1 MAETT
6 GPILAIGAITVLNRN
21 VFHNE
26 EWDWRIP
33 IATGISVGLFA
44 ALEKPF
50 PKMAIALAWLAVMGI
65 SLGRV
70 DPTVPSPAESALS
83 WFDGI
88 TKDSQNG

>member
-1 MAETT
+1 M
-6 GPILAIGAITVLNRN
+6 LNRS
-21 VFHNE
+21 VFNNE
-26 EWDWRIP
+26 PWDWKIP

-50 PKMAIALAWLAVMGI
+50 PKLAVALAWLAVAGI

-70 DPTVPSPAESALS
+70 DPKVPAPAESALS

-88 TKDSQNG
+88 SRNG

>member
-6 GPILAIGAITVLNRN
+6 APILAIGGITILNRN
-21 VFHNE
+21 VFHDE

-50 PKMAIALAWLAVMGI
+50 PKFAVALAWLAVMGVT
-65 SLGRV
+65 LGRV
-70 DPTVPSPAESALS
+70 DPAVPSPAESALS

-88 TKDSQNG
+88 TKDS

>member
-6 GPILAIGAITVLNRN
+6 APILAIGGITVLNRN
-21 VFHNE
+21 VFHDE
-26 EWDWRIP
+26 PWDWRIP
-33 IATGISVGLFA
+33 IATVISVGLFA

-50 PKMAIALAWLAVMGI
+50 PKFAIALAWLAVAGV

-70 DPTVPSPAESALS
+70 DSTVPSPAESALS

-88 TKDSQNG
+88 SKG

>member
-6 GPILAIGAITVLNRN
+6 GPILAIGGITMLNRS
-21 VFHNE
+21 VFNDE

-50 PKMAIALAWLAVMGI
+50 PKMAIALAWLAVAGVT
-65 SLGRV
+65 LGRV
-70 DPTVPSPAESALS
+70 DPKVPAPAESAMT
-83 WFDGI
+83 WFDSI
-88 TKDSQNG
+88 SKDS

>member
-6 GPILAIGAITVLNRN
+6 GPILAIGGITMLNRS
-21 VFHNE
+21 VFNDE
-26 EWDWRIP
+26 DWDWRIP

-50 PKMAIALAWLAVMGI
+50 PKMAVALAWLAVAGM

-70 DPTVPSPAESALS
+70 DPAVPSPAESALK

-88 TKDSQNG
+88 SKA

>member
-6 GPILAIGAITVLNRN
+6 GPILAIGGITMLNRS
-21 VFHNE
+21 VFNE
-26 EWDWRIP
+26 EDWDWRIP

-50 PKMAIALAWLAVMGI
+50 PKLAVALAWLAVAGI
-65 SLGRV
+65 TLGRV
-70 DPTVPSPAESALS
+70 DPKVPSPAESALK

-88 TKDSQNG
+88 SRN

>member
-6 GPILAIGAITVLNRN
+6 APILAIGGITLLNRS
-21 VFHNE
+21 VFHDE
-26 EWDWRIP
+26 PWDWRIP

-50 PKMAIALAWLAVMGI
+50 PKFAIALAWLAVMGVT
-65 SLGRV
+65 LGRV
-70 DPTVPSPAESALS
+70 DPKVPAPAESAMA

-88 TKDSQNG
+88 TKDS